1 MNERLSP
8 KEDLREWLVDN
19 WFSVEDNL
27 ESSVST
33 YLQHNEFDKS
43 DIVDRDDLVQF
54 ISERLK
60 TGLLNVIET
69 YEEQDE
75 KSSKWKKQNT
85 RNIIKFRFG
94 KKNGQKDRKGKKM
107 KPNRGKEKKDQE
119 KQRRLR

>member
-75 KSSKWKKQNT
+75 KSSKC
-85 RNIIKFRFG
+85 IKFRFG
-94 KKNGQKDRKGKKM
+94 KKNGQKDRKGKKI
-107 KPNRGKEKKDQE
+107 KPNRGKEKKDS
-119 KQRRLR
+119 

>member
-27 ESSVST
+27 GSSVST

-69 YEEQDE
+69 YKDQDE
-75 KSSKWKKQNT
+75 KSSKC
-85 RNIIKFRFG
+85 IKFRFG
-94 KKNGQKDRKGKKM
+94 KKNGQKDRKGKKI

>member
-1 MNERLSP
+1 MMNERLSP

-43 DIVDRDDLVQF
+43 DIVDRDDLVEF

-75 KSSKWKKQNT
+75 KSSNKTRRAANGRSKIPATRKEERSARERKK
-85 RNIIKFRFG
+85 
-94 KKNGQKDRKGKKM
+94 
-107 KPNRGKEKKDQE
+107 
-119 KQRRLR
+119 